1 MRHTQQARAI
11 KSTLSTYMSV
21 RAQTWAA
28 HARALIVRAGK
39 RYTLNSKETIP
50 SKAKSVKTLSSLVKR
65 SAQLTT
71 GIACALALA
80 AGAPSIA
87 NAQVLTTDIVCGKTA
102 DARGITADN
111 LPDIDATNAIVMS
124 KDGSIYYARSADE
137 QVKIASITKVMTA
150 ILTIENCKM
159 DEKVTV
165 SSAAATVGNSTAGL
179 LEGDELTVEQALRGL
194 MIPSGNDAAIV
205 LAEHVGKK
213 IDPKTKDAE
222 ATFVKAMNE
231 RAKELGCTGTL
242 FENPH
247 GLDFDEWAGDMHS
260 TAHDAALMMQEAM
273 KSDAF
278 REIVASDDSWI
289 EVTGADGS
297 DHSHSMDTHNEL
309 LGQDGN
315 IGGKTGTTDD
325 AGYCFTA
332 AYDRDGDETYTVV
345 LNSTTTD
352 QRFTDT
358 ATLANWYYGHKV
370 TVAIANT
377 QEKTANGNPLIARI
391 SQTDWTDKTIDA
403 TLADPAAQATIFSL
417 AGEVTEKVAYDDLS
431 GTVHVGD
438 KVGSLTLKQ
447 DGIKVVVTDLVA
459 DEEGSGPN
467 PIEWLLVK
475 LDRLSR
481 RIENR
486 PLAAESETVAKAPE
500 V

>member
-1 MRHTQQARAI
+1 
-11 KSTLSTYMSV
+11 MSE
-21 RAQTWAA
+21 
-28 HARALIVRAGK
+28 
-39 RYTLNSKETIP
+39 ETIP
-50 SKAKSVKTLSSLVKR
+50 SKAKSVKSLTSFAKR
-65 SAQLTT
+65 SAQLAA
-71 GIACALALA
+71 GFVCAIALA
-80 AGAPSIA
+80 ASAPTVA
-87 NAQVLTTDIVCGKTA
+87 GAQVLTTDIVCGKTA
-102 DARGITADN
+102 DVRGITAEN
-111 LPDIDATNAIVMS
+111 LPDIDATNALVMG
-124 KDGSIYYARSADE
+124 KDGTVYYARGADE

-150 ILTIENCKM
+150 ILTVENCKM

-165 SSAAATVGNSTAGL
+165 GNAAATVGNSTAGL

-194 MIPSGNDAAIV
+194 LIPSGNDAAIA
-205 LAEHVGKK
+205 LAEYVGKK

-231 RAKELGCTGTL
+231 RAKKLGCTGTV

-260 TAHDAALMMQEAM
+260 TAHDVALMMQEAM
-273 KSDAF
+273 KNDTI
-278 REIVASDDSWI
+278 REVVASEDSWI

-297 DHSHSMDTHNEL
+297 DHSHSMDTHNVL

-325 AGYCFTA
+325 AGYCFTS
-332 AYDRDGDETYTVV
+332 AYNRDGDEIYTVI

-377 QEKTANGNPLIARI
+377 QEKTANGNPLMARI

-403 TLADPAAQATIFSL
+403 TLADPDARATAFSL
-417 AGEVTEKVAYDDLS
+417 AGKVTEKVSYDDLS

-438 KVGSLTLKQ
+438 KVGSVTLKQ
-447 DGIKVVVTDLVA
+447 NGTKIAVMDLVT
-459 DEEGSGPN
+459 DEEGTGPN

-475 LDRLSR
+475 LDRLGR
-481 RIENR
+481 RIDNR
-486 PLAAESETVAKAPE
+486 PLTAESETVAKAPE

>member
-1 MRHTQQARAI
+1 
-11 KSTLSTYMSV
+11 MSE
-21 RAQTWAA
+21 
-28 HARALIVRAGK
+28 
-39 RYTLNSKETIP
+39 ETIP
-50 SKAKSVKTLSSLVKR
+50 SKAKSVKSLTSFAKR
-65 SAQLTT
+65 SAQLAA
-71 GIACALALA
+71 GFACAIALA
-80 AGAPSIA
+80 AGAPTVDG
-87 NAQVLTTDIVCGKTA
+87 AQVLTTDIVCGKTA
-102 DARGITADN
+102 DARAITAEN
-111 LPDIDATNAIVMS
+111 LPDIDATNALVMG
-124 KDGSIYYARSADE
+124 KDGTVYYARGADE

-150 ILTIENCKM
+150 ILTVENCKM

-165 SSAAATVGNSTAGL
+165 SNAAATVGNSTAGL

-194 MIPSGNDAAIV
+194 LIPSGNDAAIA
-205 LAEHVGKK
+205 LAEYVGKK

-231 RAKELGCTGTL
+231 RAKKLGCTGTV

-260 TAHDAALMMQEAM
+260 TAHDVALMMQEAM
-273 KSDAF
+273 KNDTI
-278 REIVASDDSWI
+278 REVVASEDSWI

-297 DHSHSMDTHNEL
+297 DHSHSMDTHNVL

-325 AGYCFTA
+325 AGYCFTS
-332 AYDRDGDETYTVV
+332 AYNRDGDEIYTVI

-377 QEKTANGNPLIARI
+377 QEKTANGNPLMARI

-403 TLADPAAQATIFSL
+403 TLADPDARATAFSL
-417 AGEVTEKVAYDDLS
+417 AGKVTEKVSYDDLS

-438 KVGSLTLKQ
+438 KVGSVTLKQ
-447 DGIKVVVTDLVA
+447 DGTKIAVMDLVA
-459 DEEGSGPN
+459 DEEGTGPN

-475 LDRLSR
+475 LDRLGR
-481 RIENR
+481 RIDNR
-486 PLAAESETVAKAPE
+486 PLTAESETVAKAPE

>member
-1 MRHTQQARAI
+1 M
-11 KSTLSTYMSV
+11 
-21 RAQTWAA
+21 
-28 HARALIVRAGK
+28 
-39 RYTLNSKETIP
+39 
-50 SKAKSVKTLSSLVKR
+50 KTLSSLVKR
-65 SAQLTT
+65 SAQLTA

-80 AGAPSIA
+80 AGVPSIA

-124 KDGSIYYARSADE
+124 KDGSVYYARSADE

-150 ILTIENCKM
+150 ILTVENCKM
-159 DEKVTV
+159 DEKITV
-165 SSAAATVGNSTAGL
+165 SNAAATVGNSTAGL

-194 MIPSGNDAAIV
+194 MIPSGNDAAIA

-213 IDPKTKDAE
+213 IDPKTKDAV

-231 RAKELGCTGTL
+231 RAQELGCTGTL

-247 GLDFDEWAGDMHS
+247 GLDFDEWAGNMHS
-260 TAHDAALMMQEAM
+260 TAHDVALMMQEAM
-273 KSDAF
+273 KNDTF

-325 AGYCFTA
+325 AGYCFTG
-332 AYDRDGDETYTVV
+332 AYNRDDDETYTVV
-345 LNSTTTD
+345 LNSSTTD
-352 QRFTDT
+352 QRFADT
-358 ATLANWYYGHKV
+358 AALANWYYDHKV

-403 TLADPAAQATIFSL
+403 TLADPAAQATVFSL
-417 AGEVTEKVAYDDLS
+417 AGEVTEKVTYDDLS

-475 LDRLSR
+475 LDRLGR
-481 RIENR
+481 RIDNR
-486 PLAAESETVAKAPE
+486 PLTAESETVAKAPE
-500 V
+500 M

>member
-1 MRHTQQARAI
+1 
-11 KSTLSTYMSV
+11 MSE
-21 RAQTWAA
+21 
-28 HARALIVRAGK
+28 
-39 RYTLNSKETIP
+39 ETIP
-50 SKAKSVKTLSSLVKR
+50 SKAKSVKSLTSFAKR
-65 SAQLTT
+65 SAQLAA
-71 GIACALALA
+71 GFVCAIALA
-80 AGAPSIA
+80 ASAPTVA
-87 NAQVLTTDIVCGKTA
+87 GAQVLTTDIVCGKTA
-102 DARGITADN
+102 DVRGITAEN
-111 LPDIDATNAIVMS
+111 LPDIDATNALVMG
-124 KDGSIYYARSADE
+124 KDGTVYYARGADE

-150 ILTIENCKM
+150 ILTVENCKM

-165 SSAAATVGNSTAGL
+165 SNAAATVGNSTAGL

-194 MIPSGNDAAIV
+194 LIPSGNDAAIA
-205 LAEHVGKK
+205 LAEYVGKK

-231 RAKELGCTGTL
+231 RAKKLGCTGTV

-260 TAHDAALMMQEAM
+260 TAHDVALMMQEAM
-273 KSDAF
+273 KNDTI
-278 REIVASDDSWI
+278 REVVASEDSWI

-297 DHSHSMDTHNEL
+297 DHSHSMDTHNVL

-325 AGYCFTA
+325 AGYCFTS
-332 AYDRDGDETYTVV
+332 AYNRDGDEIYTVI
-345 LNSTTTD
+345 LNSTTAD

-377 QEKTANGNPLIARI
+377 QEKTANGNPLMARI

-403 TLADPAAQATIFSL
+403 TLADPDARATAFSL
-417 AGEVTEKVAYDDLS
+417 AGKVTEKVSYDDLS

-438 KVGSLTLKQ
+438 KVGSVTLKQ
-447 DGIKVVVTDLVA
+447 DGTKIAVMDLVA
-459 DEEGSGPN
+459 DEEGTGPN

-475 LDRLSR
+475 LDRLGR
-481 RIENR
+481 RIDNR
-486 PLAAESETVAKAPE
+486 PLTAESETVAKAPE

>member
-1 MRHTQQARAI
+1 
-11 KSTLSTYMSV
+11 MSV

-28 HARALIVRAGK
+28 HARVLIVRTGK
-39 RYTLNSKETIP
+39 RYTLNPEETIP

-65 SAQLTT
+65 SAQLTA
-71 GIACALALA
+71 GIACAVALA
-80 AGAPSIA
+80 AGVPSIA

-124 KDGSIYYARSADE
+124 KNGSVYYARSADE

-165 SSAAATVGNSTAGL
+165 SNAAATVGNSTAGL
-179 LEGDELTVEQALRGL
+179 LKGDELTVEQALRGL

-205 LAEHVGKK
+205 LAEHVGQK

-247 GLDFDEWAGDMHS
+247 GLDFDEWAGNMHS

-273 KSDAF
+273 KSDTF

-345 LNSTTTD
+345 LNSSTND
-352 QRFTDT
+352 QRFADT
-358 ATLANWYYGHKV
+358 AALANWYYGHKV

-403 TLADPAAQATIFSL
+403 TLADPAAQATVFSL
-417 AGEVTEKVAYDDLS
+417 AGEVTEKATYDDLS

-438 KVGSLTLKQ
+438 KVGSLALKQ

-486 PLAAESETVAKAPE
+486 PLTAESETVAKAPE

>member
-1 MRHTQQARAI
+1 M
-11 KSTLSTYMSV
+11 KSLTSF
-21 RAQTWAA
+21 A
-28 HARALIVRAGK
+28 
-39 RYTLNSKETIP
+39 
-50 SKAKSVKTLSSLVKR
+50 KR
-65 SAQLTT
+65 SAQLAA
-71 GIACALALA
+71 GFACAIALV
-80 AGAPSIA
+80 AGAPA
-87 NAQVLTTDIVCGKTA
+87 VAGAQVLTTDDVCGKTA
-102 DARGITADN
+102 DVRGITTEN
-111 LPDIDATNAIVMS
+111 LPDIEATNALVMG
-124 KDGSIYYARSADE
+124 KDGTVYYGRGADE

-150 ILTIENCKM
+150 ILTVENCKM

-165 SSAAATVGNSTAGL
+165 SNAAATVGNSTAGL

-194 MIPSGNDAAIV
+194 LIPSGNDAAIA
-205 LAEHVGKK
+205 LAEYVGKK

-231 RAKELGCTGTL
+231 RAKKLGCTGTV

-260 TAHDAALMMQEAM
+260 TAHDVALMMQEAM
-273 KSDAF
+273 KNDTI
-278 REIVASDDSWI
+278 REVVASEDSWI
-289 EVTGADGS
+289 EVAGADGS
-297 DHSHSMDTHNEL
+297 DHSHSMDTHNVL

-325 AGYCFTA
+325 AGYCFTS
-332 AYDRDGDETYTVV
+332 AYNRDGDEIYTVI
-345 LNSTTTD
+345 LNSTTND

-377 QEKTANGNPLIARI
+377 QEKTANGNPLMARI

-403 TLADPAAQATIFSL
+403 TLADPDARATAFSL
-417 AGEVTEKVAYDDLS
+417 AGKVTEKVSYDDLS

-438 KVGSLTLKQ
+438 KVGSVTLKQ
-447 DGIKVVVTDLVA
+447 DGTKIAVMDLVA
-459 DEEGSGPN
+459 DEEGTGPN

-475 LDRLSR
+475 LDRLGR
-481 RIENR
+481 RIDNR
-486 PLAAESETVAKAPE
+486 PLTAESETVAKAPE